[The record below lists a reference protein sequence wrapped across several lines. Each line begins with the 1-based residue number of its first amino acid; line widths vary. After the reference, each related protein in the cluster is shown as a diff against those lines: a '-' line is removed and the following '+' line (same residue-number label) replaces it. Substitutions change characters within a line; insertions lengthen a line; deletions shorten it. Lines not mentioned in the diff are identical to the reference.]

1 MSSSVSRSG
10 SFGGPSCRPALF
22 TPFALSAVEG
32 SEAEGAAAAMHII
45 SLRVRVEIT
54 SSLTLKDKRQVIR
67 SLLDRIRSRF
77 NVSAAEVG
85 DNDSVRYAELAVA
98 AVANARPFLDGM
110 IGKVVDLIESE
121 PRVVLLEQEVE
132 FL

>member
-1 MSSSVSRSG
+1 
-10 SFGGPSCRPALF
+10 
-22 TPFALSAVEG
+22 
-32 SEAEGAAAAMHII
+32 MHIVA
-45 SLRVRVEIT
+45 LRVRVEIT
-54 SSLTLKDKRQVIR
+54 SGLTLKDKRQVIR

-85 DNDSVRYAELAVA
+85 ENDSVRYAELAAA
-98 AVANARPFLDGM
+98 AVANDRPFLDRV

-121 PRVVLLEQEVE
+121 PRVVLLEQEIE